1 MQFQRKL
8 MNQPLENGRKLSFGP
23 DFGLFWPKFG
33 SQNFF
38 CGFYLYYMLYIVV
51 SYHCI
56 QFQGKLMNKTGENGK
71 KPSFWPDFDP
81 FGPNWGGNSPPP
93 PPPKNLP
100 PSVTISHGQLSSCRI
115 SETTTDPIL
124 KKLSERQA
132 DRRTEGQTDGQTE
145 ESDFIGCCLANVER
159 PKKYNLRKITV
170 LVDKLSNQNLLS

>member
-81 FGPNWGGNSPPP
+81 FGPNSGCNFFYFFYFFFLPKICLRQSLYLMVSYRHVEYQKQLLIQYW
-93 PPPKNLP
+93 KNL
-100 PSVTISHGQLSSCRI
+100 V
-115 SETTTDPIL
+115 
-124 KKLSERQA
+124 K
-132 DRRTEGQTDGQTE
+132 DRQTDGQRVRQMDRQKRVI
-145 ESDFIGCCLANVER
+145 S
-159 PKKYNLRKITV
+159 
-170 LVDKLSNQNLLS
+170 